1 MKKNDFL
8 HYLHLIIENK
18 ENQSIYYDNN
28 EQYIYFYHGHFT
40 YQLQSTPAS
49 AFVNIVEE
57 QYGKK
62 ISQSIPLTQDE
73 MIGLIDSCLPNIV
86 TDNFYHEEKIKEKGQ
101 PFIDCIKMLD
111 EYLKNYNPR
120 SEIQKKESLEDF
132 VLNFPFDGIN
142 HICRIGRIAKY
153 DSKKDYNLTS
163 LIKIPFFYL
172 NSNDKKSTCIPY
184 EIILPAWKAK
194 EYPILENFINVKL
207 FDEDFSIT
215 FDKMIQSFHNGKELH
230 HEVLSSK
237 FNDTN
242 NKTKT
247 IKI

>member
-1 MKKNDFL
+1 MKKTDFL
-8 HYLHLIIENK
+8 NYLHLIIENK
-18 ENQSIYYDNN
+18 DIQSIYYDYN
-28 EQYIYFYHGHFT
+28 EQYIYFYNEHFT
-40 YQLQSTPAS
+40 YELKSTPSS
-49 AFVNIVEE
+49 AFINIVEE

-62 ISQSIPLTQDE
+62 ISQSISLTQDE
-73 MIGLIDSCLPNIV
+73 MISLIDICLPKMI
-86 TDNFYHEEKIKEKGQ
+86 TDNFYHEDKIKEKGQ
-101 PFIDCIKMLD
+101 SFIDCITMLD
-111 EYLKNYNPR
+111 EYLKNYNPI
-120 SEIQKKESLEDF
+120 SEIQKQESLDDF

-153 DSKKDYNLTS
+153 DSKKDYVLTS

-184 EIILPAWKAK
+184 EMIIPSWKIK

-215 FDKMIQSFHNGKELH
+215 FDKMIQSFNNGKELYH
-230 HEVLSSK
+230 DILASK
-237 FNDTN
+237 FNDE
-242 NKTKT
+242 NKKAKT